1 MTDTKMEIP
10 IGARGEA
17 SWIVQGEDLASRLVE
32 KEGDSFP
39 AVFSTARMI
48 ALMELAAARA
58 IAPYLTPGQE
68 SVGVLVDITHV
79 AATPPGARVTARA
92 TYVGPEGKVHGF
104 EIAAEDEAG
113 EIGRG
118 RHQRAIV
125 DAERLVRGAARRRR

>member
-1 MTDTKMEIP
+1 MTDTTAEIP

-17 SWIVQGEDLASRLVE
+17 SWIVQPEDLASRLVE

-39 AVFSTARMI
+39 AVFATSRMI

-58 IAPYLTPGQE
+58 IAPYLAPGRE

-79 AATPPGARVTARA
+79 AATPEGARVTARA
-92 TYVGPEGKVHGF
+92 TYIGLEGRVHGF
-104 EIAAEDEAG
+104 DVVAEDEAG

-118 RHQRAIV
+118 RHQRAVV
-125 DAERLVRGAARRRR
+125 DSQRLVQGAGRRRR